1 MGEYLGVYSTG
12 DTGCL
17 SAPKDFPKDLS
28 SEQMWPSCFRALPV
42 DWALDPLLR
51 VAWQVEGALDSG
63 HVANNFCVNKPPC
76 AIGYQLLEKRIQVIL
91 VIQGSEVINPHN
103 MDPRTSLLPQSLL
116 VAGRSWSSGQGQ
128 RPFKHRELAGLGVPG
143 NAPSWSRHRSFD
155 L

>member
-1 MGEYLGVYSTG
+1 MALMFPCIASGLGPGPLVACCMASSQTGE
-12 DTGCL
+12 
-17 SAPKDFPKDLS
+17 K
-28 SEQMWPSCFRALPV
+28 
-42 DWALDPLLR
+42 
-51 VAWQVEGALDSG
+51 EGALDSG

>member
-51 VAWQVEGALDSG
+51 VAWQVVRREKKKELWTLD
-63 HVANNFCVNKPPC
+63 
-76 AIGYQLLEKRIQVIL
+76 
-91 VIQGSEVINPHN
+91 
-103 MDPRTSLLPQSLL
+103 M
-116 VAGRSWSSGQGQ
+116 
-128 RPFKHRELAGLGVPG
+128 
-143 NAPSWSRHRSFD
+143 
-155 L
+155 